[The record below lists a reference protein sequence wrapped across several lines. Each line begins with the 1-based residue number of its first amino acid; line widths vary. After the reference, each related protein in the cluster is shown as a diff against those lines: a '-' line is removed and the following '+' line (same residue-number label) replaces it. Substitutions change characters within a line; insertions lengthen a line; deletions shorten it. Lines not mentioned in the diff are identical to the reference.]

1 MDFIDQIKALSVK
14 TQSILND
21 IRTEEATKQY
31 LVIPFIQALGYDVFD
46 PKEVVPEFDANV
58 GAAKKYKLDYA
69 IFKDG
74 KPIILIECKSKEE
87 KFADKCHAY
96 SQLFHYFAA
105 TDARIGVLTNGV
117 IYRFY
122 ADLEKAHKMDEKP
135 FLEIDMLNLKEVLV
149 DELKKVT
156 KSAFDIDKMVTAA
169 TELKYVG
176 GILAMLSEQLTT
188 PSEDFT
194 KVFYSQLCPGK
205 VFSPTAKQQFADY
218 MKRALRQFVREQIS
232 NLLDASGFT
241 DGSPAQSHTQPSDSS
256 SITDDSSQSKAGNKI
271 VTTEEEM
278 EGFYIVKSI
287 LREIVDPSRIA
298 YRDVQTYFGIL
309 LDDNNRKPI
318 CRLYLNAQSNKR
330 ISFFEHGEEEK
341 QEEKI
346 SIDTMDDIYK
356 YAARLKAAVEYY
368 EKAKV

>member
-1 MDFIDQIKALSVK
+1 MDFADQIKALAAK
-14 TQSILND
+14 TQGILSN

-58 GAAKKYKLDYA
+58 GAARKYKLDYA

-74 KPIILIECKSKEE
+74 NPIILIECKNKEE

-117 IYRFY
+117 IYQFY

-135 FLEIDMLNLKEVLV
+135 FLEIDMLNLKEALV

-176 GILAMLSEQLTT
+176 GILGILTEQLTA

-205 VFSPTAKQQFADY
+205 VFSPTAKHQFADY

-241 DGSPAQSHTQPSDSS
+241 GGTPVQPHTQSSDSS
-256 SITDDSSQSKAGNKI
+256 SSTDDSSESKPANKI
-271 VTTEEEM
+271 VTTDEEL

-287 LREIVDPSRIA
+287 LREVVDPSRIIH
-298 YRDVQTYFGIL
+298 RDVQSYFGIL
-309 LDDNNRKPI
+309 LDDNKLKPI
-318 CRLYLNAQSNKR
+318 CRLHFNTPSNKR
-330 ISFFEHGEEEK
+330 IGLFEHGGEEK
-341 QEEKI
+341 QEEKFNVEKI
-346 SIDTMDDIYK
+346 DDIYK
-356 YAARLKAAVEYY
+356 YASQLKATVEHY
-368 EKAKV
+368 ERAKA